1 MKQASH
7 APSAAKKNLILVR
20 HGSLDQQYDG
30 CYIGSSDLPLS
41 REGMS
46 EAEALGS
53 LLKTW
58 DIDFLYASPLLR
70 ARQTVE
76 QMSLALPEVPVI
88 YENLLREID
97 FGAWEG
103 LTFSQIL
110 KNDPDEAGRWAAH
123 EDAFAFPGGETLG
136 NFHDRIRRIKQMLL
150 ASEYENIL
158 LVSHGGV
165 ILNLI
170 CNILDIGSRNAL
182 SLKVD
187 RGSVSTLS
195 LFQNGLGVLNSLNF
209 KPPASGQTCDG
220 VKVVN
225 PVA

>member
-1 MKQASH
+1 MAG
-7 APSAAKKNLILVR
+7 KKTLVLVR
-20 HGSLDQQYDG
+20 HGSLDEQYDG

-41 REGMS
+41 CEGIR

-53 LLKTW
+53 FLKSR
-58 DIDFLYASPLLR
+58 DIDSIYASPLLR

-76 QMSLALPEVPVI
+76 KVSPALPDIPLV
-88 YENLLREID
+88 YEDLLREID

-103 LTFSQIL
+103 LTFAQIC
-110 KNDPDEAGRWAAH
+110 KNDPEGAGRWADYDD
-123 EDAFAFPGGETLG
+123 EFTFPGGETLG

-150 ASEYENIL
+150 DSEHENIL

-170 CNILDIGSRNAL
+170 CNILDIGSRKAL
-182 SLKVD
+182 SMKVD

-195 LFQNGLGVLNSLNF
+195 LFPNGLGILNSLNF
-209 KPPASGQTCDG
+209 KPVSETHGKIIGST
-220 VKVVN
+220 
-225 PVA
+225 